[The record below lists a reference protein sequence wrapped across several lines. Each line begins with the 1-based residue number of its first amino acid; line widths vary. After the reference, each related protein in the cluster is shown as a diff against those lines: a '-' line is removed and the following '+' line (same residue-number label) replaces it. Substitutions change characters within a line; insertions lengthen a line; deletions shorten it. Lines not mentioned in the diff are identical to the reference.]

1 MEEFHDVEI
10 AAEIVEIALDPQS
23 ELEVL
28 VFELIGFADAGL
40 REKQIEEEG
49 YFEERTNRNGT
60 RQRIHRIS

>member
-40 REKQIEEEG
+40 REKQTEEGG